1 MTETDTSFQI
11 FRNEVKLCFYDVI
24 RRLCFA
30 TFTYVLVRETLK
42 FKSLVC
48 TFVKVEKVFP
58 NFFTLQTK
66 LSNL

>member
-1 MTETDTSFQI
+1 MTETDTSYQI

-42 FKSLVC
+42 FYKFSLYICESRKS
-48 TFVKVEKVFP
+48 F
-58 NFFTLQTK
+58 
-66 LSNL
+66 S